1 MKGSFNDSKEARK
14 FVLNVKYAAETR
26 IGAGVGLWKDPKTD
40 IIEGVKIKLFNYSGR
55 YLIPIKDA
63 K

>member
-26 IGAGVGLWKDPKTD
+26 IGAGVGLWKDP
-40 IIEGVKIKLFNYSGR
+40 
-55 YLIPIKDA
+55 
-63 K
+63 